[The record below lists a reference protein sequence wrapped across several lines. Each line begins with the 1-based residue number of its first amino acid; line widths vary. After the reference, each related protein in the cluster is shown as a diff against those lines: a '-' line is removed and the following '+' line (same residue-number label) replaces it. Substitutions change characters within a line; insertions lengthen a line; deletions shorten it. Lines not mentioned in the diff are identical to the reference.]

1 MNMPMKAIIKKDLKN
16 ILSDKRM
23 FSAILMVPLIMTVV
37 LPAIFMVAVYFGSDD
52 PDLQQMLALLPQH
65 TAGYDIRPAA
75 SAMIFNIVF
84 HHTCHDSL
92 CNGRQFLCGR
102 KRKAYSGDAPILPSV
117 CEADL
122 SGKDSRILFPEYA
135 GFSDLFCSYGAGT

>member
-52 PDLQQMLALLPQH
+52 RICSRCSHCSHSTLP
-65 TAGYDIRPAA
+65 
-75 SAMIFNIVF
+75 AMI
-84 HHTCHDSL
+84 
-92 CNGRQFLCGR
+92 
-102 KRKAYSGDAPILPSV
+102 
-117 CEADL
+117 
-122 SGKDSRILFPEYA
+122 
-135 GFSDLFCSYGAGT
+135 